1 VNYSVRMTNSDIHR
15 AQGNPALRLALTTF
29 SILVLELALIR
40 WLGTQVRFA
49 AYFAN
54 LVLLSAFLG
63 MGLGVGLARRRPQ
76 LARWALPA
84 LAIVCVLVAAA
95 TPLGLTHMQF
105 PDPAISLWSGNAG
118 STWSRF
124 AAAALMVTGCF
135 WLVASVFLLL
145 GVQVGIYFDS
155 LAPLVAYGADLG
167 GSLAGVVAMAIAASL
182 WAPPPV
188 WIALGALPLLWIFP
202 GRWSVVAA
210 IVAIAA
216 AGYSVDGARFSPYNR
231 LDISVSREEWIGP
244 APDGATEWE
253 LSANRDY
260 HQNLFDLRPNPAS
273 SPMREHVRHVYE
285 LPFGF
290 SERSPRSALVVGA
303 GSGNDVAAA
312 LRKGFDRVV
321 SIDIDPAILSTGE
334 ELHPERP
341 YSDPRVFR
349 IADDARAYLGR
360 TANAERFD
368 VVCYGL
374 LDSHAMFSSMSSL
387 RLDNFVYTTEG
398 LRGAWNRVKDDG
410 ILSVSF
416 SVFAGDWMYYRMLGI
431 VKQATGME
439 PIVVKHGYNH
449 GATFLV
455 GRTLT
460 PEKLRENTKGVYGEI
475 SHREPVPAAIRI
487 PTDDWPFLYL
497 RPDTIPWTYIT
508 VFLLVGLSSAWAVRR
523 VFGESVF
530 SRGRFDA
537 QMFLLGAAFLLLE
550 TRAVT
555 QLSLL
560 FGSTW
565 IVNTSVFGGVLAM
578 VLAANAFA
586 ARVKDYRRELWYGLL
601 AASLLALW
609 WLPLDPL
616 FELDLAPRA
625 AVAGLAAAV
634 PVFFAG
640 IIFSS
645 ELRSRG
651 DAAAAL
657 GSNLCGAVVGGLL
670 ENLSMVVGLRAIVLF
685 ALAFYLLSMLVALRR
700 PAAQAQAA

>member
-1 VNYSVRMTNSDIHR
+1 MSK
-15 AQGNPALRLALTTF
+15 PALRLAVTTF

-63 MGLGVGLARRRPQ
+63 MGLGVGLARRRPG

-105 PDPAISLWSGNAG
+105 PDPAISLWASNERGSISPLWQFAG
-118 STWSRF
+118 
-124 AAAALMVTGCF
+124 AALMVTGCF
-135 WLVASVFLLL
+135 WLVASIFLLL
-145 GVQVGIYFDS
+145 GVQVGVYFDA
-155 LAPLVAYGADLG
+155 LPPLNAYGADLG
-167 GSLAGVVAMAIAASL
+167 GSLAGVVAMAVIAGF

-188 WIALGALPLLWIFP
+188 WIALGALPLIWIFP
-202 GRWSVVAA
+202 NRWSVVAA
-210 IVAIAA
+210 IVAVAA
-216 AGYSVDGARFSPYNR
+216 AAYSVDGARFSPYNR
-231 LDISVSREEWIGP
+231 LDLFAASDSLMGP
-244 APDGATEWE
+244 NPGGRAEWE

-260 HQNLFDLRPNPAS
+260 HQNLLDLRPNPAS
-273 SPMREHVRHVYE
+273 SPMREHVRNVYE
-285 LPFGF
+285 LPFSF
-290 SERSPRSALVVGA
+290 SDRSPRSALVVGA

-312 LRKGFDRVV
+312 LRKGYDRVV

-334 ELHPERP
+334 VHHPEQP
-341 YSDPRVFR
+341 YSNPRVFR

-360 TANAERFD
+360 TANTERFD

-398 LRGAWNRVKDDG
+398 LRGAWSRVKPDG

-416 SVFAGDWMYYRMLGI
+416 SMFAGDWIYYRMLGI

-439 PIVVKHGYNH
+439 PYVVKHGYNL

-455 GRTLT
+455 GRTLSAD
-460 PEKLRENTKGVYGEI
+460 KVREAARAVHANIANGE
-475 SHREPVPAAIRI
+475 SVPASIRI

-497 RPDTIPWTYIT
+497 KPGTIPWTYIT
-508 VFLLVGLSSAWAVRR
+508 VFLLVGLSSAWAVHR
-523 VFGESVF
+523 VFGKSLF

-578 VLAANAFA
+578 VLAANTFA
-586 ARVKDYRRELWYGLL
+586 ARVKSYRRELWYGLL
-601 AASLLALW
+601 AASLIALW
-609 WLPLDPL
+609 LLPLDPL
-616 FELDLAPRA
+616 FELDLAARA

-640 IIFSS
+640 VIFSS
-645 ELRSRG
+645 ELRARPDS
-651 DAAAAL
+651 AAAL

-670 ENLSMVVGLRAIVLF
+670 ENFSMLTGLRAIVLF
-685 ALAFYLLSMLVALRR
+685 ALVFYLLSMLIAVRR
-700 PAAQAQAA
+700 PAAQTQAA